1 MKKDKIKEVLNGMI
15 DNISKEQVELYQSLI
30 DKRCYENIT
39 DIEEFYF
46 GLIYPFEE
54 FLSGLIRS
62 EISNNRDVVFILHHS
77 QFIENNF
84 VKLIEKYEGRGCC
97 SDKSRTILKRLLD
110 FYKNDNKIEFDY
122 TQEYTFHLPKLIF
135 KTHQEIVGF
144 YEGLKNLY
152 YGNPVKYLEEL
163 KTLTANVEVRG
174 QKN

>member
-15 DNISKEQVELYQSLI
+15 DNISKEQIELYQSLI
-30 DKRCYENIT
+30 DKKCYENIT

-46 GLIYPFEE
+46 GLIYPFKE
-54 FLSGLIRS
+54 FISGLIRS
-62 EISNNRDVVFILHHS
+62 EISNNRDIVFLLQHS
-77 QFIENNF
+77 QFIESNF

-110 FYKNDNKIEFDY
+110 FYLNGNKIEFDY
-122 TQEYTFHLPKLIF
+122 TQEYTFHLPSLIF
-135 KTHQEIVGF
+135 KTHEEIVEF

-152 YGNPVKYLEEL
+152 YGNPIKYLEEL
-163 KTLTANVEVRG
+163 KTLTSNAEMRR